1 MMQATPGTRQDSGE
15 RRMNFAVCHALRDAI
30 HHAPPPRAR
39 SFQDKAAAA
48 RAFERGPL
56 MKKIIAAA
64 FASTAALA
72 LAACGSSDKAAD
84 EAAADNVE
92 MPAEEAMPADA
103 ATAPADAMAPA
114 ADASAAADAAQDAKA
129 GAEAAADAAEKSADD
144 AKAAADEKKM

>member
-1 MMQATPGTRQDSGE
+1 
-15 RRMNFAVCHALRDAI
+15 
-30 HHAPPPRAR
+30 
-39 SFQDKAAAA
+39 
-48 RAFERGPL
+48 

-64 FASTAALA
+64 FATTAALA
-72 LAACGSSDKAAD
+72 LAACGSSDTATE

-114 ADASAAADAAQDAKA
+114 ADAAADAAVDAKTD
-129 GAEAAADAAEKSADD
+129 AEAAAGAAEKAADE

>member
-1 MMQATPGTRQDSGE
+1 
-15 RRMNFAVCHALRDAI
+15 
-30 HHAPPPRAR
+30 
-39 SFQDKAAAA
+39 
-48 RAFERGPL
+48 

-64 FASTAALA
+64 FAVTASLA

-114 ADASAAADAAQDAKA
+114 ADAAAAPAEDAKMD
-129 GAEAAADAAEKSADD
+129 AEAAAGAAEK
-144 AKAAADEKKM
+144 AADEAKAEEKKM